1 MDMMLEQF
9 KTIFDRP
16 EKVKKLREI
25 ILDLAVRGKLVPQN
39 PNYEPASI
47 LLQRIKEEKEKLIK
61 EKKIK
66 KEKYN
71 SNINVEDIIY
81 EVPNGWERIRLG
93 DISSVITKQTGFDY
107 TKHIKPNLIE
117 QKIDG
122 YIPMI
127 QTKNFKGS
135 KFNYNTDYYL
145 SMEIANKF
153 PKIIL
158 KDKSLLFSIVG
169 ASIGNVG
176 KYDSKQICIIGG
188 AICKVDLINNIFM
201 DYLYYF
207 LQSPVGQYEIK
218 KNYKSTAQGTITV
231 QDVREIVVSMPPL
244 EEQKRIVEKVDSL
257 MNFCDKLENTLEKKV
272 HYGELSTK
280 SVFNAVGNVSTIEEF
295 KEILRFIL
303 LNFKDLSLGDNAIK
317 ELKNCILQLAV
328 QGKLVPQDS
337 NDEPAEV
344 LLAKIRE
351 EKERLI
357 KEKKIKKEKPL
368 GEIGE
373 EEKPFKLPKGW
384 AWTRVGKLGI
394 TQTGTTPSTKNEEYF
409 NGTVPFIKP
418 ADISEKGI
426 NYENESLTELG
437 LTKGRLILKNSVMM
451 VCIGGSIGK
460 NYYTSMDCSCNQQ
473 INAITPLA
481 NIDSKFVHYLLSNI
495 NVYNKIL
502 ELSTGS
508 ATPIINKS
516 KWEQIIIQLP
526 PLKEQKRIVEKV
538 DSLMKLCDELETKIK
553 NQKDYSNRLMESII
567 KEV

>member
-25 ILDLAVRGKLVPQN
+25 ILDLAVRGKLVRQN
-39 PNYEPASI
+39 SNDEPASI
-47 LLQRIKEEKEKLIK
+47 LLDRIKEEREILIK
-61 EKKIK
+61 GKKIK
-66 KEKYN
+66 REKPLSDISEEEKPYKLPSGWEWSRFANCVRNIKGVTYKKHVAINEEKYGYELILRGGNIDSKTGKLTCSDNIYIPKGIIKEEQYIIKGDTLMVASSGTKSSIAKSTFISNKIEDTSVGAFLYIIRPYQGIN
-71 SNINVEDIIY
+71 SRYINMLVQKFRQDII
-81 EVPNGWERIRLG
+81 ETTEGTN
-93 DISSVITKQTGFDY
+93 ISNVNKSVLDRFIIPIPPIQ
-107 TKHIKPNLIE
+107 E
-117 QKIDG
+117 QNR
-122 YIPMI
+122 M
-127 QTKNFKGS
+127 
-135 KFNYNTDYYL
+135 
-145 SMEIANKF
+145 
-153 PKIIL
+153 
-158 KDKSLLFSIVG
+158 
-169 ASIGNVG
+169 
-176 KYDSKQICIIGG
+176 
-188 AICKVDLINNIFM
+188 
-201 DYLYYF
+201 
-207 LQSPVGQYEIK
+207 
-218 KNYKSTAQGTITV
+218 
-231 QDVREIVVSMPPL
+231 
-244 EEQKRIVEKVDSL
+244 VEKVDL
-257 MNFCDKLENTLEKKV
+257 VMNFCDKLEKALEKKV
-272 HYGELSTK
+272 YYGELSAK
-280 SVFNAVGNVSTIEEF
+280 SIFNAVGNVSTSKELEETL
-295 KEILRFIL
+295 KFIL
-303 LNFKDLSLGDNAIK
+303 LNFKDLSLGDNAVK